1 MGEGRG
7 KKAKKAADWKV
18 QLGIK
23 EFIFGGLGVAGLV
36 MMSFALGTLAGR
48 GDIYRVLYNWGL
60 LSPDSN
66 KTGQVWYQAPPPPA
80 APVVALASP
89 PAQEP
94 EAPHAAKPGPPQ
106 TSAHE
111 RAPAPALA
119 PVKGAIVPP
128 VNPVAAPA
136 KKKSTKPEAK
146 GKEDKLEKI
155 RQEVASKLKFQ
166 NSLDLAA
173 TRGTHSGDKGKKAGD
188 KETTAAARPPAS
200 PMVVARYRDAG
211 QARARLA
218 HMQKQGDKVFLKE
231 GKDGEGQY
239 FAICR
244 QVGPSPAEPKQ
255 VAQAPAKKAKTEAQ
269 PAKPP
274 AEKGTP
280 KKKEAGR

>member
-7 KKAKKAADWKV
+7 KKARKSVDWKL

-23 EFIFGGLGVAGLV
+23 ELIFGGLGIAGLV

-48 GDIYRVLYNWGL
+48 GDIYRVLHNWGL
-60 LSPDSN
+60 LGPDNN
-66 KTGQVWYQAPPPPA
+66 KTGQVWYQAPPPA

-94 EAPHAAKPGPPQ
+94 EPPHAAKPGPPQ

-119 PVKGAIVPP
+119 PVKGSIVPP
-128 VNPVAAPA
+128 ANPVAAPA

-173 TRGTHSGDKGKKAGD
+173 TRGTHSDDKGKKAGD
-188 KETTAAARPPAS
+188 KEPSAAAKAKTTT
-200 PMVVARYRDAG
+200 MVVAKYRDAG

-244 QVGPSPAEPKQ
+244 QVGPSPAESKQ
-255 VAQAPAKKAKTEAQ
+255 VAQAQAKKPQTEAQ
-269 PAKPP
+269 PAKPST
-274 AEKGTP
+274 EKGSP